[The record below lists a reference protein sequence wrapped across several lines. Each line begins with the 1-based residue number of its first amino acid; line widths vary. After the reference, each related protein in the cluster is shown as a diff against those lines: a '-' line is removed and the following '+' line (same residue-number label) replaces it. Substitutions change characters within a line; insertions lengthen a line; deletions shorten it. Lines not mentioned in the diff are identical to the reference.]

1 MSIEDR
7 IKEIKKY
14 FPVMKRV
21 GSRLFLY
28 RGKSYIEVRISL
40 EDIFIDYYRI
50 DPKILSIH
58 FRALS
63 TLYAKVEKAR
73 EERKI
78 AEKIQKEF
86 LEEISS
92 FRKEESRDFISKVC
106 GREIVGGR
114 NKVND
119 VPFIYKDNA
128 CYVRGVKMSIFD
140 IVNKSVGI
148 KSALRYYE
156 FKNTTVIASYANFI
170 CSVSCFFNRV

>member
-1 MSIEDR
+1 MNKG

-28 RGKSYIEVRISL
+28 RGKSYIEVRKSL
-40 EDIFIDYYRI
+40 EDILIDYYRI

-58 FRALS
+58 FKALS
-63 TLYAKVEKAR
+63 ALYAKVEKAR
-73 EERKI
+73 KERNT

-92 FRKEESRDFISKVC
+92 FRKEESRDFVSKVC

-114 NKVND
+114 NKVKD
-119 VPFIYKDNA
+119 VSFIYKDNA

-140 IVNKSVGI
+140 IVNKSEGI
-148 KSALRYYE
+148 NGISRYCE
-156 FKNTTVIASYANFI
+156 FKHNKVMASYANFI
-170 CSVSCFFNRV
+170 CGVSCFFNKV

>member
-1 MSIEDR
+1 MNKG

-28 RGKSYIEVRISL
+28 RGKSYIEVRKSL

-58 FRALS
+58 FKALS
-63 TLYAKVEKAR
+63 ALYAEVEKAR
-73 EERKI
+73 KERNT

-92 FRKEESRDFISKVC
+92 FRKEESRDFVSKVC

-114 NKVND
+114 NKVKD
-119 VPFIYKDNA
+119 TSFIYKDNA

-140 IVNKSVGI
+140 IVNKSEGI
-148 KSALRYYE
+148 NGISRYCE
-156 FKNTTVIASYANFI
+156 FKHNKVMSSYANFI
-170 CSVSCFFNRV
+170 CAVSGFFNKV

>member
-1 MSIEDR
+1 MNKV

-58 FRALS
+58 FKALS
-63 TLYAKVEKAR
+63 ALYAEVEKAR
-73 EERKI
+73 KERNT

-86 LEEISS
+86 LEGISS
-92 FRKEESRDFISKVC
+92 FRKEESRDFVSKVC
-106 GREIVGGR
+106 GKEIVGGR
-114 NKVND
+114 NKVKD
-119 VPFIYKDNA
+119 VSFIYKDNT

-140 IVNKSVGI
+140 IVNKSEGI
-148 KSALRYYE
+148 NGISRYCE
-156 FKNTTVIASYANFI
+156 FKHNKVMASYANFI
-170 CSVSCFFNRV
+170 CAVSCFFNRV